1 VGIYR
6 DERLVALSLNR
17 LVEQFVG
24 KPTERLRR
32 VPMDAEA
39 EEISKDAQ
47 ALIEV
52 ADDLYRKRR
61 FRWRPQAE

>member
-1 VGIYR
+1 
-6 DERLVALSLNR
+6 
-17 LVEQFVG
+17 
-24 KPTERLRR
+24 
-32 VPMDAEA
+32 MDAEA